1 MAGDRRYTGPDRQ
14 LPAAEII
21 KKIDGVG
28 YRSALPVRISKDI
41 DVGTF
46 VALGEQAN
54 TLRGVEIRVESSRD
68 NPNQQ
73 LAAHLLG
80 YVGEASLDQLKANP
94 AYPMGMIVGQM
105 GVEKISQFNVRGRLG
120 KPFNRGKC

>member
-1 MAGDRRYTGPDRQ
+1 MYLWPKERSAKEWQEIAATLGPIVK

-105 GVEKISQFNVRGRLG
+105 GLKN
-120 KPFNRGKC
+120 